1 MKFFRLLKGELNKI
15 LMRPILYVITAILV
29 VALVFSYMLFNQA
42 ERTDGNITSYDSCE
56 TITDTYNTFNSSTN
70 RYGKSSANSLLE
82 SSQNLISA
90 SRTNNE
96 GALLQEF
103 QELLSN
109 INETYTAYLVFDNPM
124 DQGIIEGDTAPGEE
138 IITYENLQSNITEL
152 RDLFETSRDDTNSLL
167 LIKTADNLTL
177 NQVFINTTSALNAVN
192 RSSHASHVELRQT
205 LQEIDSIKQLT
216 NLFSLISY
224 KTVDEKKLVELENNI
239 VIAQNYM
246 NQVEEVIYALYEEN
260 NLDNIDSLKELS
272 IRYYLIAL
280 NAYQLTQNVINYSY
294 FSDMQDSEIASY
306 FGYADIYMYQINE
319 QITKQTYLLNNNAVS
334 TDYANVF
341 SPTRTSNSE
350 VNAFDFVYFG
360 LEVTGFIILIFTVVL
375 AAGML
380 AGEQSSGTLKLL
392 LIRPYSRGKILTS
405 KLLATM
411 IFATIFLIF
420 STIVLF
426 LIGLFTMGANFT
438 PVLCIFNA
446 STAFITSP
454 FVVLLIYLLCWLF
467 KMFLFVLLALAISA
481 IFRSNVGA
489 VGVSIVLYFVLSIF
503 ALIFAGSYWYGYLPF
518 SNLDLFKYF
527 GGAFVASG
535 NSSPL
540 SIMFSAPYFHG
551 GSFLFSFL
559 ISLAVGVILALLT
572 YVIFKKREIK

>member
-29 VALVFSYMLFNQA
+29 VALVFSYMLFNPA
-42 ERTDGNITSYDSCE
+42 TRTDGNITSYDNCE
-56 TITDTYNTFNSSTN
+56 TITDTYNTFNSNTN
-70 RYGKSSANSLLE
+70 KYGKSSADSLLE
-82 SSQNLISA
+82 SSSNLIST

-96 GALLQEF
+96 GELLQEF
-103 QELLSN
+103 QQILSN
-109 INETYTAYLVFDNPM
+109 INEEYNAYLVFDDPTM
-124 DQGIIEGDTAPGEE
+124 LIEGDNAPENE
-138 IITYENLQSNITEL
+138 IITYENLQNYIKEL
-152 RDLFETSRDDTNSLL
+152 RNLFENSRDDTNSLL
-167 LIKTADNLTL
+167 LIHVSDNLSL
-177 NQVFINTTSALNAVN
+177 NQLFINTTSAFNAVN

-205 LQEIDSIKQLT
+205 LKETNNIQQIESLFDSIG
-216 NLFSLISY
+216 Y
-224 KTVDEKKLVELENNI
+224 KTVEEEKLVELENNI
-239 VIAQNYM
+239 VTAQNYM
-246 NQVEEVIYALYEEN
+246 NQVDEEIYTLYEEN
-260 NLDNIDSLKELS
+260 NLDKIDSLKELS

-280 NAYQLTQNVINYSY
+280 NVYQLTQNVINYSY
-294 FSDMQDSEIASY
+294 FSSMQDGEIASY

-446 STAFITSP
+446 STAFVASP

-535 NSSPL
+535 NASPL

-559 ISLAVGVILALLT
+559 ISLAIGAILALLT
-572 YVIFKKREIK
+572 YIIFKRREIK